1 MCKEQGLIHRTVLK
15 SDYYEF
21 RLHEGELQPSI
32 RTETAFRGLTS
43 PFGVVSH
50 CRCHCNAR
58 VAQEIR
64 SIQTYRSLH
73 LPPCFQG
80 SSYNVLSRSKE
91 PASNYRYRSRSL
103 PDLTGHLTARADGGH
118 ALPLG
123 LFSKTF
129 NLTFIL
135 PSLLVR
141 FSALN

>member
-1 MCKEQGLIHRTVLK
+1 MCKEQGRIHRNMLN

-21 RLHEGELQPSI
+21 RLHEDELQSSI
-32 RTETAFRGLTS
+32 RTETGFRGLTS

-50 CRCHCNAR
+50 CSCHCNAR

-80 SSYNVLSRSKE
+80 SSHNVLCRSKE
-91 PASNYRYRSRSL
+91 PVSNYRYRSRSL

-123 LFSKTF
+123 SLSKTIS
-129 NLTFIL
+129 LTFIL